1 MDWLPT
7 LTQSLLTRIRNTPNF
22 AVTLA
27 GYTGCRPEQI
37 LVGNGCTE
45 LISLFIQINHPKK
58 ALIVSPTYS
67 EYEREVRLNG
77 GEVLYYALKEETE
90 FQLDVE
96 DFCNAL
102 AAEQADLC
110 VICNPNN
117 PTSTASSPEEMRRI
131 LARCQELG
139 IFVMIDETYAEFA
152 PDNES
157 ISSVGLL
164 EG

>member
-1 MDWLPT
+1 MHRT
-7 LTQSLLTRIRNTPNF
+7 
-22 AVTLA
+22 V
-27 GYTGCRPEQI
+27 
-37 LVGNGCTE
+37 
-45 LISLFIQINHPKK
+45 SLFIQINHPKK

-117 PTSTASSPEEMRRI
+117 PTSTASSPEEMR
-131 LARCQELG
+131 
-139 IFVMIDETYAEFA
+139 
-152 PDNES
+152 PDSRPLPGTGHFRHDRRNPMPNLLLTMRV
-157 ISSVGLL
+157 SVL
-164 EG
+164 